1 TTETAALE
9 ALLAQ
14 ARRMVP
20 ALADEPVTA
29 AYAGLRP
36 ATQFKDYQIEAVC
49 DRQWISV
56 SGIRS
61 TGLTA
66 ALGIAAHVT
75 GLYA

>member
-1 TTETAALE
+1 NERTKGVVVSRTAFGNLIVGPTAEEQQERRIATTETAALE

-36 ATQFKDYQIEAVC
+36 ATQFKD
-49 DRQWISV
+49 
-56 SGIRS
+56 
-61 TGLTA
+61 
-66 ALGIAAHVT
+66 
-75 GLYA
+75 